1 MVFVAHV
8 RLPVRI
14 VTPHPQLIRLS
25 LQLHDLLLKLVV
37 RVGISLL
44 ESLKLNPVEM
54 QRLGHRLVLTGDFLL
69 KLTLCFLHVRNLCV
83 RVAELVSEVCDL

>member
-69 KLTLCFLHVRNLCV
+69 K
-83 RVAELVSEVCDL
+83 